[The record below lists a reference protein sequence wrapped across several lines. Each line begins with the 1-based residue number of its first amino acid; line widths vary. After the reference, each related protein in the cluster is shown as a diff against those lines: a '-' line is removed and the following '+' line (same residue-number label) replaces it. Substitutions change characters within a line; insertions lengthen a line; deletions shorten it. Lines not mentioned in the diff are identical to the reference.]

1 MLGKRKSKAS
11 LSEAKTP
18 QEVVLLKLGQIKY
31 ARVKSAAGHRAS
43 PSEPHEIAET
53 QCFDSKIEKYSPA
66 QMVGDWSIK
75 MRPIDEASQLLSK
88 SSYKMDQPTSK

>member
-1 MLGKRKSKAS
+1 MGWKPIGLVKYDLANAREKKSKAS

-66 QMVGDWSIK
+66 QIQN
-75 MRPIDEASQLLSK
+75 SQN
-88 SSYKMDQPTSK
+88 T